1 MVGEEQAGCARCN
14 PRRLS
19 GSNGAVVASTG
30 RWREVE
36 NGPLPRFA
44 APVPIKGPL
53 PHLLPRARWKD
64 SCRCLLARQSR

>member
-19 GSNGAVVASTG
+19 GISGSVVASTG

-36 NGPLPRFA
+36 NGSLPRFA
-44 APVPIKGPL
+44 VSVPIKGPV
-53 PHLLPRARWKD
+53 PHLLPGAR
-64 SCRCLLARQSR
+64 